1 MMIANFFLSVL
12 FVSGA
17 HTACPGQADLSIA
30 APKTVQALSG
40 SCLQVPCNF
49 TATSGEETDSTGNIS
64 GVWIK
69 SDPRFAK
76 YPDNVVFNSSRRIN
90 NYTMSLTGNLRE
102 KNCTTLFSNVLTSYT
117 DRYFFRIE
125 SSTFTATASCD
136 PLHITV
142 KDSPPSPRIEI
153 PAGDLKEEESVT
165 ITCSA
170 LTPCPHSPPKLTWS
184 LQRDSLNNI
193 EENTD
198 GTFTT
203 QIQESITLSEHH
215 DGYNITC
222 SATYPVNEGRDVRT
236 AEETKTLSVSYAP
249 KNTSVSISPSGLV
262 SAGTVVN
269 LTCSSRAKPP
279 VSRFTWF
286 RTSNNRPVMVS
297 EGESYSLNVTEGRVY
312 YCVATSDLGEGK
324 SSDIHLHIKGA
335 DSSSPLGAVV
345 GSMIGI
351 IVLISVVVIVWWLKS
366 KRSALQQTQSPT
378 DEEPAVQEQARA
390 SENEDIHYGE
400 IDFSKLRSE
409 PSSNPEQESGQQQDT
424 LYAQVKVSK
433 PGISVTQAAAGAEE
447 LYAQVKRT

>member
-17 HTACPGQADLSIA
+17 HTASPEKADLSIA

-40 SCLQVPCNF
+40 SCLQIPCNF
-49 TATSGEETDSTGNIS
+49 AATSGEEIDSSGKIS

-69 SDPRFAK
+69 NDFRFAK
-76 YPDNVVFNSSRRIN
+76 YPDNVVFKSSRRIN
-90 NYTMSLTGNLRE
+90 NYTMSLTGNLKE

-117 DRYFFRIE
+117 DMYFFRIE
-125 SSTFTATASCD
+125 SSTFKATASCD

-153 PAGDLKEEESVT
+153 PAGDLKEKESVT

-184 LQRDSLNNI
+184 LQRDSLNNM

-236 AEETKTLSVSYAP
+236 AEETKTLSVSYSP
-249 KNTSVSISPSGLV
+249 RNTSVLISPSDPV
-262 SAGTVVN
+262 SAGSTVN
-269 LTCSSRAKPP
+269 LTCSCRGNPP
-279 VSRFTWF
+279 VVHFVWYRISDGRLELIKVDSQVYVLKVTSSDRGRSFFCGCRNDRDIQLSTGLQLIFEGDHSSEPVGLEVVLKILGILLLVSTLIIFEWWF
-286 RTSNNRPVMVS
+286 RSRRSMKPVK
-297 EGESYSLNVTEGRVY
+297 EAEE
-312 YCVATSDLGEGK
+312 
-324 SSDIHLHIKGA
+324 A
-335 DSSSPLGAVV
+335 DYVNTA
-345 GSMIGI
+345 
-351 IVLISVVVIVWWLKS
+351 
-366 KRSALQQTQSPT
+366 A
-378 DEEPAVQEQARA
+378 E
-390 SENEDIHYGE
+390 
-400 IDFSKLRSE
+400 F
-409 PSSNPEQESGQQQDT
+409 PSSQQGVLT
-424 LYAQVKVSK
+424 S
-433 PGISVTQAAAGAEE
+433 QAASG
-447 LYAQVKRT
+447 RPI

>member
-17 HTACPGQADLSIA
+17 HTACPEKAGLSIA

-40 SCLQVPCNF
+40 SCLQIPCNF
-49 TATSGEETDSTGNIS
+49 AATSGEETDSTGNIS

-69 SDPRFAK
+69 SDPRFAIN
-76 YPDNVVFNSSRRIN
+76 PDNVVFNSSRRIN
-90 NYTMSLTGNLRE
+90 NYTMNLTGNLRE

-117 DRYFFRIE
+117 DTYFFRIE
-125 SSTFTATASCD
+125 SSTFSATSSCD

-142 KDSPPSPRIEI
+142 KDSPRSPRIEI
-153 PAGDLKEEESVT
+153 SGNLKEEESVT

-170 LTPCPHSPPKLTWS
+170 LTPCPHAPPKLTWS
-184 LQRDSLNNI
+184 LQRDSLNNM

-236 AEETKTLSVSYAP
+236 SEETKTLSVSYAP

-262 SAGTVVN
+262 SAGTLVN

-286 RTSNNRPVMVS
+286 RISNNRPVMVS
-297 EGESYSLNVTEGRVY
+297 EGESYSLNVTEGGVY

-324 SSDIHLHIKGA
+324 SSDIHLHIKGDHSSERVGLEVVLKILGILLLVSTLIIFEWWFRSRHSMKPVKDTEEA
-335 DSSSPLGAVV
+335 DYVNTAAEFTSSQQG
-345 GSMIGI
+345 
-351 IVLISVVVIVWWLKS
+351 VLTS
-366 KRSALQQTQSPT
+366 
-378 DEEPAVQEQARA
+378 
-390 SENEDIHYGE
+390 
-400 IDFSKLRSE
+400 
-409 PSSNPEQESGQQQDT
+409 
-424 LYAQVKVSK
+424 
-433 PGISVTQAAAGAEE
+433 QAASG
-447 LYAQVKRT
+447 RPI